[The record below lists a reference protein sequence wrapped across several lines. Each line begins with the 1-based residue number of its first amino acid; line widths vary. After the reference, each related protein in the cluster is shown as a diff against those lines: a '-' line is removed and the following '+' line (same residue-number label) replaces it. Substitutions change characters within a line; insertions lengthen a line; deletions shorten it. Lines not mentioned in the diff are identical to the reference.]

1 MPGDSGVLVVARVRS
16 TTTKCTRGRGCN
28 GHPAFPHAL
37 FGRKIHQRL
46 GRFAS
51 RGRECVSENRTPS
64 FPDVQVHI
72 VDAPLGAGPESILP
86 VVVMDSGLARSLSSG
101 RALRG
106 PVGAPRND
114 ESFCATC
121 YAPGKSKIR
130 LATMPSMTSLVPPSI
145 ELALVRSQAR
155 GRAPP
160 LERSLSHSSA
170 SAPPADIKIS

>member
-1 MPGDSGVLVVARVRS
+1 MQRASGI
-16 TTTKCTRGRGCN
+16 
-28 GHPAFPHAL
+28 PHAL

-51 RGRECVSENRTPS
+51 RGRERMFGIRKPS

-86 VVVMDSGLARSLSSG
+86 VVVVVMDSGLARSLSSG

-114 ESFCATC
+114 D
-121 YAPGKSKIR
+121 
-130 LATMPSMTSLVPPSI
+130 
-145 ELALVRSQAR
+145 SQ
-155 GRAPP
+155 
-160 LERSLSHSSA
+160 LNWLFEN
-170 SAPPADIKIS
+170 